1 MKPAAVP
8 TGTIRFTVII
18 CTRNRPD
25 DLEKAL
31 KSLEASEVPVYEI
44 IVSDDSTD
52 TRTRTM
58 VQTRFPA
65 VKYLTG
71 PKKGLSSN
79 RNNAIRA
86 VTGTHVL
93 FIDDDVL
100 LSPDFFVK
108 TGRMLQQNERMYGN
122 KCIVTGLENK
132 NGAIIYPH
140 DQTFLGFQ
148 KKQYRDGDALKTIV
162 INSAVFP
169 AALFKEISFDEQL
182 IYGYEEVDFATRA
195 VQHGYTI
202 LLLKDAVN
210 LHFPSE
216 INRDYY
222 RPHIAASRLY
232 ATFKRYRFTERKP
245 VKSLSFFVAAA
256 CHMVLHGVKQEGGKG
271 LAGAV
276 RTVRSSLKYILIHNK
291 VRRLKNPAA

>member
-1 MKPAAVP
+1 MNPAAVN
-8 TGTIRFTVII
+8 TAMLRFSVII

-25 DLEKAL
+25 DLHHAL
-31 KSLEASEVPVYEI
+31 KSLEESEVPVYEI

-52 TRTRTM
+52 LRTRTM
-58 VQTRFPA
+58 VQSLFPS
-65 VKYLTG
+65 VQYLTG

-86 VTGTHVL
+86 ITGSHVL

-100 LSPDFFVK
+100 LAPDFFVK
-108 TGRMLQQNERMYGN
+108 TGRLLQQNGRLYGN

-148 KKQYRDGDALKTIV
+148 KKPYRDGEALKTLV

-169 AALFKEISFDEQL
+169 ADLFKEITFDEQL

-195 VQHGYTI
+195 VQRGYTI

-222 RPHIAASRLY
+222 KPHIAASRLY
-232 ATFKRYRFTERKP
+232 ATFKRYRFTERKMF
-245 VKSLSFFVAAA
+245 KSLSFFIAAA
-256 CHMVLHGVKQEGGKG
+256 FHMVLHGMKKEGGKG

-276 RTVRSSLKYILIHNK
+276 RTVRSSLTYILIHNK
-291 VRRLKNPAA
+291 GRRLKNTAV